1 MISGNIW
8 YHLTWQMMLDIK
20 KCINFFLV
28 KNKYPASRFICHN
41 FDQKTDIDNQKVH
54 AADEMKR
61 DMEISQT
68 GVI

>member
-1 MISGNIW
+1 
-8 YHLTWQMMLDIK
+8 MMLDIM
-20 KCINFFLV
+20 KCIKLYPV
-28 KNKYPASRFICHN
+28 QNKYPASRFTCHN